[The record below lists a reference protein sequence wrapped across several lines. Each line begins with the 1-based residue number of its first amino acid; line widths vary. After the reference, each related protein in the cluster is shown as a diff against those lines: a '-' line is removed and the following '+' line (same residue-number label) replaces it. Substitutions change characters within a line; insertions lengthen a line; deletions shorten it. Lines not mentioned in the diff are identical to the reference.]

1 MKILAFPLTMVR
13 LATGMA
19 FVLLAG
25 ILALIANG
33 IGRAGWVLAGDS
45 ATEPETASELDLGTV
60 SPVLSL

>member
-1 MKILAFPLTMVR
+1 MKILSFPVTMMR
-13 LATGMA
+13 LAMGMA

-33 IGRAGWVLAGDS
+33 IGRAGWMLAGDS
-45 ATEPETASELDLGTV
+45 APEPEGDGEMDLGTV

>member
-1 MKILAFPLTMVR
+1 MMR
-13 LATGMA
+13 LAMGMA

-33 IGRAGWVLAGDS
+33 IGRAGWMLAGDS
-45 ATEPETASELDLGTV
+45 APEPEGDGEMDLGTV